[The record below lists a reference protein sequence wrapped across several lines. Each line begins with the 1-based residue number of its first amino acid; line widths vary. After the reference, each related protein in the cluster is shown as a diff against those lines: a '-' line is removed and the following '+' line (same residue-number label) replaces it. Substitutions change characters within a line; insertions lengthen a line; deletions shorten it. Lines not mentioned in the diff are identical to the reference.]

1 MSDSMHDTDVGP
13 RRYSRVEY
21 ERLVERGE
29 IAPDERLE
37 LIGGVLV
44 ARDRQRD
51 THAFGAE
58 MTAAALQKAFGIGYR
73 VRVQLPVALDE
84 ESEPEPDVSVVRG
97 SLAQADRTLPSR
109 PELIVEVA
117 ESSLTFDRREK
128 ASLYARARVEDY
140 WIVNLVSRVLEV
152 HREPVVDDRAPY
164 GWRYASTRTLTA
176 VDVVFPLSAPLSR
189 IAISDLL
196 P

>member
-1 MSDSMHDTDVGP
+1 MSETDVRT
-13 RRYSRVEY
+13 RRFSRVEY
-21 ERLVERGE
+21 EQLIERG
-29 IAPDERLE
+29 IFKPDERLE
-37 LIGGVLV
+37 LIGGLLV
-44 ARDRQRD
+44 VRDPQRA

-58 MTAAALQKAFGIGYR
+58 LAAAALQKAFGGGYR
-73 VRVQLPVALDE
+73 VRAQLPVALDDD
-84 ESEPEPDVSVVRG
+84 SEPEPDVSVVRG

-152 HREPVVDDRAPY
+152 YREPVADARAPY
-164 GWRYASTRTLTA
+164 GWRYASARTLTG
-176 VDVVFPLSAPLSR
+176 VDVVFPLSAPLAR

>member
-1 MSDSMHDTDVGP
+1 MSDAIT
-13 RRYSRVEY
+13 RRFTRVEY
-21 ERLVERGE
+21 EYLVEEGV
-29 IAPDERLE
+29 IAPDERME
-37 LIGGVLV
+37 LIGGLLV

-58 MTAAALQKAFGIGYR
+58 MAAAALQKAFGIGYR
-73 VRVQLPVALDE
+73 VRVQLPVALDD

-109 PELIVEVA
+109 PDLIVEVA

-152 HREPVVDDRAPY
+152 HREPIRDARAPY
-164 GWRYASTRTLTA
+164 GWRYASVRTLTS
-176 VDVVFPLSAPLSR
+176 VDVVLPLAAPLSR
-189 IAISDLL
+189 IAIADLL

>member
-1 MSDSMHDTDVGP
+1 MSETELRTRHF
-13 RRYSRVEY
+13 SRVEY
-21 ERLVERGE
+21 EQLIERG
-29 IAPDERLE
+29 IFKPDERLE
-37 LIGGVLV
+37 LIGGLLV
-44 ARDRQRD
+44 VREPQRA

-58 MTAAALQKAFGIGYR
+58 LAAAALQKAFGGGYR
-73 VRVQLPVALDE
+73 VRAQLPVALDD

-109 PELIVEVA
+109 PELIVEVS

-152 HREPVVDDRAPY
+152 YREPVADARAPY
-164 GWRYASTRTLTA
+164 GWRYASARTLTA
-176 VDVVFPLSAPLSR
+176 VDVVFPLSAPLAR
-189 IAISDLL
+189 IAITDLL

>member
-1 MSDSMHDTDVGP
+1 MNETDL
-13 RRYSRVEY
+13 RTRHFSRVEY
-21 ERLVERGE
+21 EQLIERG
-29 IAPDERLE
+29 IFKPDERLE
-37 LIGGVLV
+37 LIGGLLV
-44 ARDRQRD
+44 AREPQRD

-58 MTAAALQKAFGIGYR
+58 LAAAALQKAFGGGYR
-73 VRVQLPVALDE
+73 VRAQLPVALDD

-152 HREPVVDDRAPY
+152 FREPVADARAPY
-164 GWRYASTRTLTA
+164 GWRYASARTLTA
-176 VDVVFPLSAPLSR
+176 VDVVFPLSAPLAR

>member
-1 MSDSMHDTDVGP
+1 MNETELRTRHF
-13 RRYSRVEY
+13 SRVEY
-21 ERLVERGE
+21 EQLIERG
-29 IAPDERLE
+29 IFKPDERLE
-37 LIGGVLV
+37 LIGGLLV
-44 ARDRQRD
+44 VREPQRA

-58 MTAAALQKAFGIGYR
+58 LTGAALQKAFGGGHR
-73 VRVQLPVALDE
+73 VRTQLPVALDD

-152 HREPVVDDRAPY
+152 YREPVADARAPY
-164 GWRYASTRTLTA
+164 GWRYAGACTLTG
-176 VDVVFPLSAPLSR
+176 VDVVFTLSAPLAR
-189 IAISDLL
+189 IAITDLL

>member
-1 MSDSMHDTDVGP
+1 MSDAIT
-13 RRYSRVEY
+13 RRFTRVEY
-21 ERLVERGE
+21 EYLVEEGV
-29 IAPDERLE
+29 IAPDERVE
-37 LIGGVLV
+37 LIGGLLV

-58 MTAAALQKAFGIGYR
+58 MAAAALQKAFGIGYR
-73 VRVQLPVALDE
+73 VRVQLPVALDD

-109 PELIVEVA
+109 PDLIVEVA

-152 HREPVVDDRAPY
+152 HREPVRDVRAPY
-164 GWRYASTRTLTA
+164 GWRYASARTLTG
-176 VDVVFPLSAPLSR
+176 VDVVLPLAAPLSR
-189 IAISDLL
+189 IAIGRASCRERV
-196 P
+196 

>member
-1 MSDSMHDTDVGP
+1 MSETQIRS
-13 RRYSRVEY
+13 RRFSRVEY
-21 ERLVERGE
+21 EQLVERG
-29 IAPDERLE
+29 IFKPDERLE
-37 LIGGVLV
+37 LIGGLLV
-44 ARDRQRD
+44 VREPQRD

-58 MTAAALQKAFGIGYR
+58 LAAAALQKAFGGGYR
-73 VRVQLPVALDE
+73 VRAQLPVALDD

-140 WIVNLVSRVLEV
+140 WVVNLVSRVLEV
-152 HREPVVDDRAPY
+152 YRKPVADARTPY
-164 GWRYASTRTLTA
+164 GWRYASVRTLTD
-176 VDVVFPLSAPLSR
+176 VDVVFPLSAPLAR
-189 IAISDLL
+189 IAITDLL

>member
-1 MSDSMHDTDVGP
+1 MNETELRSRHF
-13 RRYSRVEY
+13 SRVEY
-21 ERLVERGE
+21 EQLIERG
-29 IAPDERLE
+29 IFKPDERLE
-37 LIGGVLV
+37 LIGGLLV
-44 ARDRQRD
+44 VRDPQRA

-58 MTAAALQKAFGIGYR
+58 LAAAALQKAFGGGYR
-73 VRVQLPVALDE
+73 VRAQLPVALDD

-152 HREPVVDDRAPY
+152 CREPVADTRAPY
-164 GWRYASTRTLTA
+164 GWRYASARTLTD
-176 VDVVFPLSAPLSR
+176 VDVVFPLSAPLAR
-189 IAISDLL
+189 IAITDLL

>member
-1 MSDSMHDTDVGP
+1 MSETDVRT
-13 RRYSRVEY
+13 RRFSRVEY
-21 ERLVERGE
+21 EQLIERG
-29 IAPDERLE
+29 IFKPDERLE
-37 LIGGVLV
+37 LIGGLLV
-44 ARDRQRD
+44 VRDPQRA

-58 MTAAALQKAFGIGYR
+58 LAAAALQKAFGGGYR
-73 VRVQLPVALDE
+73 VRAQLPVALDDD
-84 ESEPEPDVSVVRG
+84 SEPEPDVSVVRG

-128 ASLYARARVEDY
+128 ASLYARARVEEY

-152 HREPVVDDRAPY
+152 LRDPVRDATAPY
-164 GWRYASTRTLTA
+164 GWRYSRTRVLTGA
-176 VDVVFPLSAPLSR
+176 DVVLPLGAPLSR
-189 IAISDLL
+189 IAIADLL

>member
-1 MSDSMHDTDVGP
+1 MSDIEVRT
-13 RRYSRVEY
+13 RRFSRVEY
-21 ERLVERGE
+21 ESLVDRGAF
-29 IAPDERLE
+29 APDERLE
-37 LIGGVLV
+37 LIGGLLV
-44 ARDRQRD
+44 VRDRQRD

-58 MTAAALQKAFGIGYR
+58 MAAAALQKAFGIGYR
-73 VRVQLPVALDE
+73 VRVQLPVALDD
-84 ESEPEPDVSVVRG
+84 ESEPAPDVSVVRG

-128 ASLYARARVEDY
+128 ASLYARAQVEDY

-152 HREPVVDDRAPY
+152 YREPVGDRRAPY
-164 GWRYASTRTLTA
+164 GWRYARARTLTA

-189 IAISDLL
+189 IGIIDLL